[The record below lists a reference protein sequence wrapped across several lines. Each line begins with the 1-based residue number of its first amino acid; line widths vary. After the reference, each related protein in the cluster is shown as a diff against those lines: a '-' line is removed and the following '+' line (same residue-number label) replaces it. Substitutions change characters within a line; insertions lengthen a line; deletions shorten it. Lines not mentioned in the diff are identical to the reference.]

1 MYNIVLFY
9 DINKKKYIIM
19 NKDFEYHNIDN
30 INKNG
35 LFYVNHY
42 KDINSNKLTNLY
54 GITINKL
61 KNLLVDAKKANN
73 PENEEKRFISDLQ
86 QKLQSLLPTSESNGD
101 KKNKY
106 RTEIKIDK
114 VNKEY
119 FVDIENIYIKWIL
132 KPHKLKKTIGSS
144 ESNEYNKY
152 LNSLRESYSKKLYT
166 LFTEIYYKNK
176 TKNETE
182 NKTEQ
187 TMINKLIENY
197 HQLTVK
203 PSLPT
208 TDKSKI
214 YEKNFKSVFIN
225 YYNNSIEKKIEE
237 YRLRRTDEP
246 GYYTNIMKNN
256 TELNTKL
263 KKIIKSKV
271 DELIG
276 LDTDTYNKISSYI
289 KANLEGDLKYKDI
302 KSNDI
307 NNRLNVWVVGLDIEL
322 ENYNNKTE
330 DELVS
335 NIITR
340 KINNSSEII
349 SDKGVCNFVDDE
361 YTKMKYKGEYV
372 LYDFLNWG
380 LQKLSETKTEG
391 PTDTKQN
398 TDEKDNI
405 LREISEKLKLTNSN
419 NGNDN
424 ITNNTNKTISIDD
437 IQNFFGLSNT
447 SDKSTNGSNTEITSS
462 IFTDNTQ
469 LTNIKD
475 IVKQFYNDKEELK
488 TLKEIN
494 TILEDIDSESTDDKQ
509 KEDIIIKIND
519 LTLEYAGK
527 KIKKII
533 QSIHTSFTKEI
544 VSFIKEESIKEQ
556 ANKNLNIKVDPNS
569 IPGENNIKGN

>member
-1 MYNIVLFY
+1 MILT
-9 DINKKKYIIM
+9 KKYIIM
-19 NKDFEYHNIDN
+19 NKDFEYHNINN

-42 KDINSNKLTNLY
+42 KDINSNKLTNVY

-61 KNLLVDAKKANN
+61 KKLLNTEKDTKANN
-73 PENEEKRFISDLQ
+73 TENEEERFMIDL
-86 QKLQSLLPTSESNGD
+86 KTNLTSLLPTETNG

-106 RTEIKIDK
+106 RTEIKVDK

-144 ESNEYNKY
+144 EANEYNKY
-152 LNSLRESYSKKLYT
+152 LNNLRESYSKKLNT
-166 LFTEIYYKNK
+166 LFTEIYY
-176 TKNETE
+176 TQTENETE
-182 NKTEQ
+182 NKIKEN
-187 TMINKLIENY
+187 MINQLINNY

-203 PSLPT
+203 HSISSNVNS
-208 TDKSKI
+208 DI
-214 YEKNFKSVFIN
+214 YENNFKSLFIK
-225 YYNNSIEKKIEE
+225 YYNNSIKNKLTE
-237 YRLRRTDEP
+237 YRLKQENTPEH
-246 GYYTNIMKNN
+246 YTKIMKNN
-256 TELNTKL
+256 TELNSKL

-380 LQKLSETKTEG
+380 LQKLSDTKTEDQS
-391 PTDTKQN
+391 DTKQN
-398 TDEKDNI
+398 TDEKNNI
-405 LREISEKLKLTNSN
+405 LREIYEKL
-419 NGNDN
+419 G
-424 ITNNTNKTISIDD
+424 ITANNKTIKIDE
-437 IQNFFGLSNT
+437 SNM
-447 SDKSTNGSNTEITSS
+447 SSS
-462 IFTDNTQ
+462 IFTDITQ
-469 LTNIKD
+469 LKNIIIIIHK
-475 IVKQFYNDKEELK
+475 FYDENELK

-494 TILEDIDSESTDDKQ
+494 TILEDIDSESINDTQ
-509 KEDIIIKIND
+509 KEDIIKDIIIKIND

-556 ANKNLNIKVDPNS
+556 SNKNLNIKVDSTKINGNPPN
-569 IPGENNIKGN
+569 NNNRK